1 MASLLH
7 CSAVRLQRCGQ
18 HADATFTHRRS
29 GEHIGSPDDLQH
41 PFWVD
46 EDGILRSGAT
56 SRPHSRPVWL
66 GCTLK
71 DGCGWWQLEE
81 GDRTGRA
88 SQGKG
93 RPRRTICE
101 ARVPCLRQPRV
112 EQHAIQLG
120 RSKRLWYCPPR
131 TSFSAAACSR
141 PARDRLTHISGA
153 HMLLRATRSRLEPT
167 GPAGRAA
174 QRGRTALCPF
184 RKDTS
189 LFKRT
194 HGNLRLPSH
203 TMNTCRN
210 ANYPERTLSSL
221 PDRSVSVPRSVC
233 SQTLQQHM
241 CMVHAHVHVH
251 VHAHCAG

>member
-56 SRPHSRPVWL
+56 ARPHSRPVWL
-66 GCTLK
+66 GWTLK

-112 EQHAIQLG
+112 EAHASRRTNLAGASAYGIVHRAHPSQQLRVRG
-120 RSKRLWYCPPR
+120 QRETAS
-131 TSFSAAACSR
+131 
-141 PARDRLTHISGA
+141 HISGA
-153 HMLLRATRSRLEPT
+153 
-167 GPAGRAA
+167 
-174 QRGRTALCPF
+174 C
-184 RKDTS
+184 
-189 LFKRT
+189 
-194 HGNLRLPSH
+194 
-203 TMNTCRN
+203 C
-210 ANYPERTLSSL
+210 
-221 PDRSVSVPRSVC
+221 
-233 SQTLQQHM
+233 
-241 CMVHAHVHVH
+241 
-251 VHAHCAG
+251 

>member
-1 MASLLH
+1 MRKVIAL
-7 CSAVRLQRCGQ
+7 AGQVRAKGGR
-18 HADATFTHRRS
+18 
-29 GEHIGSPDDLQH
+29 
-41 PFWVD
+41 
-46 EDGILRSGAT
+46 GAPYARLVCLVFV
-56 SRPHSRPVWL
+56 S
-66 GCTLK
+66 
-71 DGCGWWQLEE
+71 
-81 GDRTGRA
+81 RA
-88 SQGKG
+88 SNSMLSNLAGASAYGIVHRAHPSQQL
-93 RPRRTICE
+93 
-101 ARVPCLRQPRV
+101 RVRGQR
-112 EQHAIQLG
+112 ETASH
-120 RSKRLWYCPPR
+120 
-131 TSFSAAACSR
+131 TSA
-141 PARDRLTHISGA
+141 G

>member
-56 SRPHSRPVWL
+56 ARPHSRPVWL
-66 GCTLK
+66 GWTLK

-88 SQGKG
+88 SQGAKRG
-93 RPRRTICE
+93 RGAPY
-101 ARVPCLRQPRV
+101 ARLVCLVFVSR
-112 EQHAIQLG
+112 ASNSMLQLG
-120 RSKRLWYCPPR
+120 KSKRLWYCPPR

-141 PARDRLTHISGA
+141 PARDRLTHQRG
-153 HMLLRATRSRLEPT
+153 MLLRATRSRLEPT